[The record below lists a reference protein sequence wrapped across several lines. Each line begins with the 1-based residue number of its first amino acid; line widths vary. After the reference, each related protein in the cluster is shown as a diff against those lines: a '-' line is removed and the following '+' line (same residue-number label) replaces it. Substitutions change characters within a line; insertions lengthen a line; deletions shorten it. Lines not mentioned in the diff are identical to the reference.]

1 MHPVTLSAAAG
12 GIVFRALKRVGGASD
27 DTVRPLR
34 AVPLLLVLTWL
45 PLAVLTLLDGTF
57 MGGAVEVPFLRD
69 PAVQARLLIAL
80 PLLLIGEAKMSRLAQ
95 MTLELIRERRLVPEA
110 EMPALD
116 SRVVQLVRERDSWPV
131 DLVIIVGTVAAMW
144 LAKGAIVAERM
155 GAHTSWLGS
164 GEVLSR
170 AGWWYFMVSGVVVNV
185 IGVRWLWWL
194 FIWTRFLVGFLR
206 PRLVV
211 SPGHPDLHGGL
222 AFLTMVQSGFAPVL
236 TSVSATVSGRLG
248 FELLYD
254 GATLDVVKLPAA
266 VVMLLAV
273 LVMFLP
279 LLMFS
284 GRILGLKRR
293 ALLQYD
299 ALGQQLVAGF
309 EQKWLGAARTD
320 EPLLS
325 SSDPSTYTD
334 YIAVYASLRQMQPSP
349 LDVRRALPALIMV
362 AVPFLPLLL
371 TELSMKEIVLR
382 MLKLVM

>member
-27 DTVRPLR
+27 DTVHPLR
-34 AVPLLLVLTWL
+34 VVPLLLVLTWL

-57 MGGAVEVPFLRD
+57 MGGAVAVPFLRD
-69 PAVQARLLIAL
+69 PAVQARLLVAL
-80 PLLLIGEAKMSRLAQ
+80 PLLLIGEAKVSRLAQ
-95 MTLELIRERRLVPEA
+95 MTLELIRERRLVPGS

-116 SRVVQLVRERDSWPV
+116 DRVAQLVRERDSWLV
-131 DLVIIVGTVAAMW
+131 DLIIIVGTVAAMW

-279 LLMFS
+279 LLLFS

>member
-12 GIVFRALKRVGGASD
+12 GIVLGTLKRVAGASD
-27 DTVRPLR
+27 DTVRPVR
-34 AVPLLLVLTWL
+34 AVPLLLVLTWV
-45 PLAVLTLLDGTF
+45 PLAVLTLLEGTF

-69 PAVQARLLIAL
+69 PAVQTRLLIAL
-80 PLLLIGEAKMSRLAQ
+80 PLLLIGEAKVSRLAQ
-95 MTLELIRERRLVPEA
+95 MTLELIRERRLVPEP

-116 SRVVQLVRERDSWPV
+116 DRVAQLVRERDSWPV

-144 LAKGAIVAERM
+144 LAKGSIVAERM

-164 GEVLSR
+164 GEVLSW

-194 FIWTRFLVGFLR
+194 LIWTRFLVGFLR

-236 TSVSATVSGRLG
+236 TSLAATVSGRLG

-254 GATLDVVKLPAA
+254 GATLEVVKVPAA
-266 VVMLLAV
+266 VVMVLAV

-279 LLMFS
+279 LLLFS

-320 EPLLS
+320 EPLLD

-334 YIAVYASLRQMQPSP
+334 YIAVYASLREMQPSP

>member
-1 MHPVTLSAAAG
+1 
-12 GIVFRALKRVGGASD
+12 
-27 DTVRPLR
+27 
-34 AVPLLLVLTWL
+34 
-45 PLAVLTLLDGTF
+45 
-57 MGGAVEVPFLRD
+57 
-69 PAVQARLLIAL
+69 
-80 PLLLIGEAKMSRLAQ
+80 
-95 MTLELIRERRLVPEA
+95 
-110 EMPALD
+110 
-116 SRVVQLVRERDSWPV
+116 
-131 DLVIIVGTVAAMW
+131 MW
-144 LAKGAIVAERM
+144 VAKGTIVAERM
-155 GAHTSWLGS
+155 GAYTSWLGS

-254 GATLDVVKLPAA
+254 GATLDVVKVPAA

-279 LLMFS
+279 LLLFS

-320 EPLLS
+320 EPLLD

-371 TELSMKEIVLR
+371 TELSLKEIVLR